1 MAWGTDKLLSRIY
14 MQNISYS
21 HHHHHQPPPQDLY
34 GDNMMATQVVACN
47 IQIMVSPLQGT
58 DDEKSNGVSS
68 LNINKVVN
76 LFLSC
81 KF

>member
-21 HHHHHQPPPQDLY
+21 HHHHHQPPQDLY
-34 GDNMMATQVVACN
+34 GGDTMMATQVVACN

-58 DDEKSNGVSS
+58 DVRRKIKWS
-68 LNINKVVN
+68 I
-76 LFLSC
+76 
-81 KF
+81 KFEP